1 MKNTTLSRN
10 TLKINSKTHSKT
22 HSKKNSKSNF
32 ARKDFKD
39 FKDFKDLKDFTFKK
53 LSKGKQSRNKPRT
66 IKQFCEIYKKD
77 ITGKTNLP
85 LFNSCKINQYCRK
98 YKCKGIDNKFKNAQ
112 TKRLGNNYNTLLM
125 SSLYSKC
132 PSTMEDKNRKRCYT
146 NAMKKFYKENALG
159 EVYNKVLECD
169 KNTCAKE
176 KYIFN
181 TNLFRIRKNKKMARF
196 PKPLIIEDLPD
207 KEMIEIN

>member
-10 TLKINSKTHSKT
+10 TLKINSKTHSKK
-22 HSKKNSKSNF
+22 HSKSNLP
-32 ARKDFKD
+32 RKDI
-39 FKDFKDLKDFTFKK
+39 KDFTFKK

-66 IKQFCEIYKKD
+66 IKHFCEIYKKD

-98 YKCKGIDNKFKNAQ
+98 YKCKGIDNKFKKVQ
-112 TKRLGNNYNTLLM
+112 TKTLGNNYNTLLM

-159 EVYNKVLECD
+159 EVYDKVIECD
-169 KNTCAKE
+169 KKTCAKE

-181 TNLFRIRKNKKMARF
+181 TNLFRIRKNKKIARF